1 MLRRRRRRAEEP
13 PPPTVTV
20 TNQLGIV
27 EDKERAGVLFEA
39 ILRSVQKAN
48 ARVAREKEDAAN
60 AQRRV
65 S

>member
-1 MLRRRRRRAEEP
+1 VLRRKRRPEP
-13 PPPTVTV
+13 PPPSVTV

-27 EDKERAGVLFEA
+27 EDKDRAGILFEA

-48 ARVAREKEDAAN
+48 ARVAREREEAGERKRA
-60 AQRRV
+60 

>member
-1 MLRRRRRRAEEP
+1 MALKRRHQPDP

-27 EDKERAGVLFEA
+27 EDRKRAGELFEA
-39 ILRSVQKAN
+39 ILKGVQKAN
-48 ARVAREKEDAAN
+48 ARVAREREEAAN
-60 AQRRV
+60 GKQRA